1 MSATKAFFKENP
13 YYPDRSIPIL
23 GYKYKHLLNKT
34 LITLAKDDTES
45 AS

>member
-1 MSATKAFFKENP
+1 MLATKASFKENP
-13 YYPDRSIPIL
+13 YNPNRSMPTL
-23 GYKYKHLLNKT
+23 GYKYKHLLKKT